1 MDKGILDYLVEQNEF
16 PIIFVGSGISKRYLK
31 EYPSWL
37 ELLESLWNESKLEEN
52 FYGHLTKIREELAQ
66 EKELPEYVLDYEVNI
81 RVATEIEK
89 SINNL
94 FADDEISIDGINHKQ
109 VYENKLSPFKSL
121 ICNKFKSYKLID
133 DMCNEYDLFK
143 EMISKSQILLTTNY
157 DSFIEDSYNN
167 ISKVPVKI
175 YVGQKGFFQQTTG
188 FAELYKIHGCI
199 SDSNSIV
206 ITQRDYEKFNRDS
219 ILISAKI
226 ISMLLN
232 SPIIFIGYSL
242 KDMNVRKIIKD
253 FTSSLTNEELFRLE
267 KRLIVIE
274 WEQGEDKIIE
284 GVENDPELGC
294 RFTTIRT
301 NNYSQIYNKI
311 KQINQGVS
319 PAEIRRYQH
328 VIKKLIIERGK
339 EGVLE
344 SVLLSPTQ
352 LNETDDIAKQ
362 KKLVVAIGDKA
373 LVFVMPT
380 LISYIRDYIADKE
393 EQNIET
399 ILRFIATQQ
408 GRIPFVKYVTEENIQ
423 KAKLNSREKAKL
435 RKRLKTY
442 SDIQVQKESIKIY
455 YSKKYSIKEIKD
467 MNLKEYLEFNT
478 IAYNIDSIN
487 LDELK
492 KYILNKLEELN
503 DETQSIKSE
512 LRRLIL
518 IYDLKKNTKK

>member
-1 MDKGILDYLVEQNEF
+1 M
-16 PIIFVGSGISKRYLK
+16 
-31 EYPSWL
+31 
-37 ELLESLWNESKLEEN
+37 
-52 FYGHLTKIREELAQ
+52 
-66 EKELPEYVLDYEVNI
+66 
-81 RVATEIEK
+81 
-89 SINNL
+89 
-94 FADDEISIDGINHKQ
+94 
-109 VYENKLSPFKSL
+109 
-121 ICNKFKSYKLID
+121 
-133 DMCNEYDLFK
+133 
-143 EMISKSQILLTTNY
+143 
-157 DSFIEDSYNN
+157 
-167 ISKVPVKI
+167 
-175 YVGQKGFFQQTTG
+175 
-188 FAELYKIHGCI
+188 
-199 SDSNSIV
+199 
-206 ITQRDYEKFNRDS
+206 
-219 ILISAKI
+219 
-226 ISMLLN
+226 
-232 SPIIFIGYSL
+232 
-242 KDMNVRKIIKD
+242 
-253 FTSSLTNEELFRLE
+253 
-267 KRLIVIE
+267 IE